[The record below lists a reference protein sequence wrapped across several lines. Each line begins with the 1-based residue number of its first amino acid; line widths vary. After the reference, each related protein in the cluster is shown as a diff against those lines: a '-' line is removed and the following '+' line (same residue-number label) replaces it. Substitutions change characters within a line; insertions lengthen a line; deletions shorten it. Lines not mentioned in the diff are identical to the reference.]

1 MMIGK
6 VVCVSKPHIWSVT
19 PGKIY
24 DLYYNKLQYKNNDIY
39 ILDDKGVE
47 FAFVNG
53 DFELY
58 SEYFI
63 TLEEWRELKLNDLGL
78 DQSRLYEI

>member
-24 DLYYNKLQYKNNDIY
+24 DLYYNTLQYKSNDIY
-39 ILDDKGVE
+39 IIDDKGDE
-47 FAFVNG
+47 FIFVDG
-53 DFELY
+53 LELY
-58 SEYFI
+58 SNYFI
-63 TLEEWRELKLNDLGL
+63 TLEDFRELKLN
-78 DQSRLYEI
+78 EIGIE

>member
-1 MMIGK
+1 MIGK

-24 DLYYNKLQYKNNDIY
+24 DLYYNKYTLQYKNNDIC
-39 ILDDKGVE
+39 IIDDKGDE
-47 FAFVNG
+47 FLFVNG
-53 DFELY
+53 LELY

-63 TLEEWRELKLNDLGL
+63 TLEEWRELKLN
-78 DQSRLYEI
+78 EIGIV

>member
-1 MMIGK
+1 MIGK

-39 ILDDKGVE
+39 IL
-47 FAFVNG
+47 
-53 DFELY
+53 LLCCIY
-58 SEYFI
+58 ISYFI
-63 TLEEWRELKLNDLGL
+63 F
-78 DQSRLYEI
+78 